1 MVKKRERRKVAICP
15 NCRHEMVC
23 MNKFES
29 IYNLIRGFF
38 VWYICPRREGETGC
52 GHSVLLEVSPKT
64 KRLGKIVS
72 SGEFKKD
79 KLRRK
84 SQK

>member
-1 MVKKRERRKVAICP
+1 MAKKRERRRHAICP
-15 NCRHEMVC
+15 NCRQEMVC

-29 IYNLIRGFF
+29 IYNLIRGFY
-38 VWYICPRREGETGC
+38 VWYICPRRKGETGC

-64 KRLGKIVS
+64 KRLKRITAS
-72 SGEFKKD
+72 SGFKKD

>member
-1 MVKKRERRKVAICP
+1 MAKKREKRKPIICP
-15 NCRHEMVC
+15 NCHGEMVC

-29 IYNLIRGFF
+29 IYNIIRGFYA
-38 VWYICPRREGETGC
+38 WYACPRRKGEGGC

-72 SGEFKKD
+72 SGGFKKD

-84 SQK
+84 S

>member
-1 MVKKRERRKVAICP
+1 
-15 NCRHEMVC
+15 

-38 VWYICPRREGETGC
+38 VWYICPRRKGETGC

-64 KRLGKIVS
+64 KRLGRIAA
-72 SGEFKKD
+72 SGGVKKN
-79 KLRRK
+79 KR
-84 SQK
+84 

>member
-23 MNKFES
+23 MNKIES

-64 KRLGKIVS
+64 KRLKRVTALGGV
-72 SGEFKKD
+72 KKS
-79 KLRRK
+79 RR
-84 SQK
+84 